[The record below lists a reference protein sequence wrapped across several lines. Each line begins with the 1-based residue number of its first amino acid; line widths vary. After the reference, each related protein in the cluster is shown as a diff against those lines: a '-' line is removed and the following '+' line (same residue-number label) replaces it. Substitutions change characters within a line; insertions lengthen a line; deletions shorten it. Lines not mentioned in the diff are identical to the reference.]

1 MSEEV
6 NQSPDNNQSAENA
19 SPSKKEMDIQR
30 SLMEIDNERKEK
42 DEQQRFGYFSV
53 PYPSTI
59 GDQAY
64 SQKQEYHH
72 KVVDRKV
79 ISSMP
84 EKIRIT
90 RVSNKS
96 RTLLPQTMT
105 ALSISPWWTAIKDS
119 NPFMNKSKRSPMPN
133 PLFTVTTIQTCIFSK
148 SSVQMPLKQT
158 VS

>member
-79 ISSMP
+79 ITENRGIYVSGPKSGKGPDAYFPPP
-84 EKIRIT
+84 ESTEKLMQQKEKMKKIESRKKK
-90 RVSNKS
+90 RKNNKKPS
-96 RTLLPQTMT
+96 R
-105 ALSISPWWTAIKDS
+105 KK
-119 NPFMNKSKRSPMPN
+119 N
-133 PLFTVTTIQTCIFSK
+133 
-148 SSVQMPLKQT
+148 
-158 VS
+158 